1 MDTTRKTSSSDHLGL
16 VELGHGL
23 GAFADGVLGKLTW
36 KDKADRGLDIAGR
49 KRGAL
54 GDLTEL
60 ASFTGD
66 LLEGIGHEVVDDRD
80 SLLGDTHLR
89 VDLLEDLEDVA
100 LVRFRST
107 ALSLRLDDGRGLL
120 AFDCHD
126 DRLF

>member
-1 MDTTRKTSSSDHLGL
+1 MTQLVRHSSSNHLGL

-23 GAFADGVLGKLTW
+23 GAFGNGVLGKLTR

-60 ASFTGD
+60 TSFTGD
-66 LLEGIGHEVVDDRD
+66 LLEGIGHEVVNDRD

-100 LVRFRST
+100 LVGFRST
-107 ALSLRLDDGRGLL
+107 TLLHRLNDGSLLDG
-120 AFDCHD
+120 FCHV
-126 DRLF
+126 